1 MKPESPA
8 RRRHW
13 ISRAID
19 MYVDGFRNMTVGRT
33 LWALI
38 IIKVVVLLAV
48 FKLLFFPD
56 VLSSNYDTDQERA
69 EAVRKSLIDNR

>member
-1 MKPESPA
+1 
-8 RRRHW
+8 
-13 ISRAID
+13 
-19 MYVDGFRNMTVGRT
+19 MYIDGFRNMTVGRT

-48 FKLLFFPD
+48 FKLLFFPN
-56 VLSSNYDTDQERA
+56 VLSNNYDTDQERA

>member
-1 MKPESPA
+1 MKPENTPSK
-8 RRRHW
+8 RKW

-19 MYVDGFRNMTVGRT
+19 MYIDGFRNMTVGRT

-48 FKLLFFPD
+48 FKLLFFPN
-56 VLSSNYDTDQERA
+56 VLSNNYDTDQERA